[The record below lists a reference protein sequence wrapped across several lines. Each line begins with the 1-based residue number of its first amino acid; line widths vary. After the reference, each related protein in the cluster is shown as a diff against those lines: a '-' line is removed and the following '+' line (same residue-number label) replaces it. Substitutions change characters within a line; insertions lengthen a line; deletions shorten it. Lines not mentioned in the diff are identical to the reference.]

1 MTRTTIDFGIHLGTT
16 NSSIAVYKDG
26 EVEIFRNNEGFEYTP
41 SAVWVNKHNA
51 LIVGREAYE
60 HLEED
65 SVNAFSEFK
74 RKMGKAEKM
83 TFARTGQSMTPEEL
97 SAEVLKELKEHV
109 RQRGNEEVAAAVI
122 TVPADFE
129 LPQCE
134 ATKRAAQMAG
144 LTLSPL
150 LQEPVAAAL
159 AYGFQS
165 QSDKVFWLVYD
176 FGGGTF
182 DAAVIHVRDGAI
194 EVINH
199 GGDNELGGKD
209 IDWEI
214 VERLLVPA
222 LTKECKLTN
231 FKRGN
236 SKWRAAFAKLK
247 WHAEEAKI
255 ALSRR
260 KSFDIDVKFSTEDNF
275 PKPFQFEYEL
285 QQSEV
290 ATLAEPFIIK
300 TINICK
306 KTLADKRLESGN
318 IEKVLLVGGPT
329 LAPYLRERLS
339 DSTEGLG
346 IPLEATVDPM
356 TVVARGAAIF
366 AGTQHIPIGPDIVDS
381 QLEKGHF
388 VVSFPD
394 WKFTGSDVEPVV
406 AGKVETPAGQSLDGL
421 SIEFVNEKAKPAW
434 SSGKLALK
442 EGRFMTTLWAD
453 KKSTN
458 TYQVELFDG
467 TGRLKKV
474 VTYPDSLTY
483 TVGLTFTDPPLTH
496 SLGVALAN
504 NEFLVFLEKGTPL
517 PAHKRGE
524 PLHTTV
530 NIRKGQKGDFIRIP
544 VMEGES
550 PRADRNRRI
559 TILEISSAQVKRDV
573 PAGSEVE
580 VIIDIDRSRLVQ
592 TKAYIPLLDE
602 EYENVISMQADDN
615 KFDPK
620 AFGQVLEKEKER
632 LEATREKAK
641 ATGDEHALGAL
652 QRIDQ
657 EQMVQQADAALAAA
671 SDDADD
677 AKKCQNRLLDLRKA
691 IDVMEDALEWPALV
705 LEAKKI
711 ISSGKEIAQQH
722 GNADERRILQSEE
735 AQIRSALQTHDSELL
750 KHQIESYRMAIYRI
764 LQRTG
769 VLQVIYFQ
777 SLCDRKAEMRDQ
789 SQAQQLISEG
799 LRAMNTN
806 DADRLQAINQQ
817 LAELLPT
824 PPAPPDIST
833 VVR

>member
-1 MTRTTIDFGIHLGTT
+1 MTRTTIDFGIDLGTT

-26 EVEIFRNNEGFEYTP
+26 DVEIFRNNEGFEYTP
-41 SAVWVNKHNA
+41 SVVWVNKHNA
-51 LIVGREAYE
+51 LIVGRNAYE

-65 SVNAFSEFK
+65 SPNAYSEFK
-74 RKMGKAEKM
+74 RKMGSAEKM
-83 TFARTGQSMTPEEL
+83 TFARNGQSMTPEEL

-109 RQRGNEEVAAAVI
+109 RQRGNEEVTGAVI
-122 TVPADFE
+122 TVPADFD
-129 LPQCE
+129 LPQNA
-134 ATKRAAQMAG
+134 ATSRAAQLAG

-182 DAAVIHVRDGAI
+182 DSAVIQVRDGAI

-199 GGDNELGGKD
+199 GGDNYLGGKD

-214 VERLLVPA
+214 VEHLLVPA
-222 LTKECKLTN
+222 LLKDRKLTN
-231 FKRGN
+231 FKRG
-236 SKWRAAFAKLK
+236 KKEWRAAFAKLK

-260 KSFDIDVKFSTEDNF
+260 KSFDLSIMFSPEDNF
-275 PKPFQFEYEL
+275 PEPFQFEFEL

-290 ATLAEPFIIK
+290 ATIAEPFIIK

-329 LAPYLRERLS
+329 LAPYLRDRLS

-346 IPLEATVDPM
+346 IRLESNVDPM

-366 AGTQHIPIGPDIVDS
+366 AGSQRIPTDQPNLDVDR
-381 QLEKGHF
+381 EKGYYI
-388 VVSFPD
+388 VSFPD

-406 AGKVETPAGQSLDGL
+406 AGMVEPPSEKSLDGL
-421 SIEFVNEKAKPAW
+421 SIEFVNDKSKPAW
-434 SSGKLALK
+434 RSGKLALK

-458 TYQVELFDG
+458 IYQIELFDG
-467 TGRLKKV
+467 TGRLQKT
-474 VTYPDSLTY
+474 VTDPDALTY

-504 NEFLVFLEKGTPL
+504 NEFDVFLEKGTPL
-517 PAHKRGE
+517 PAHKRGD

-530 NIRKGQKGDFIRIP
+530 NVRKGQRDDLIRIL
-544 VMEGES
+544 VMEGEN
-550 PRADRNRRI
+550 PRADRNRKI
-559 TILEISSAQVKRDV
+559 STLEIPSDKIKRDV

-580 VIIDIDRSRLVQ
+580 VTIDIDRSRLLH
-592 TKAYIPLLDE
+592 TTAYIPLLDE
-602 EYENVISMQADDN
+602 QYEDVISMEADES
-615 KFDPK
+615 KFNPSE
-620 AFGQVLEKEKER
+620 FNQELEKEKKR
-632 LEATREKAK
+632 LATMRENVT
-641 ATGDEHALGAL
+641 ATDDEHARSAL
-652 QRIDQ
+652 QKIEQ
-657 EQMVQQADAALAAA
+657 EQMVQQADSALAAA
-671 SDDADD
+671 ADDADE
-677 AKKCQNRLLDLRKA
+677 AKKCRNKLLDLRKE
-691 IDVMEDALEWPALV
+691 IDVMEDSLEWPSLI
-705 LEAKKI
+705 LETERI
-711 ISSGKEIAQQH
+711 ISAGKEIAQQH
-722 GNADERRILQSEE
+722 GNADERRILQAEE
-735 AQIRSALQTHDSELL
+735 AQLKIALQTHDTELL
-750 KHQIESYRMAIYRI
+750 KHQIGSYRMAIFRI

-769 VLQVIYFQ
+769 VLQVIFFQ
-777 SLCDRKAEMRDQ
+777 NLCDRKTEMRDQ
-789 SQAQQLISEG
+789 TQAQQLISEG

-806 DADRLQAINQQ
+806 DKDRLQAINRQ
-817 LAELLPT
+817 LSDLLPT
-824 PPAPPDIST
+824 PPPPPDIST
-833 VVR
+833 VIR